1 MGFRDLPKWLDV
13 PQLAPWSGRKVF
25 SAELEL
31 YQDNRKADGEREGK
45 LNQCLAGG
53 QLIWQGEL
61 KAAETPPCVLSR
73 LRHSMF
79 MFLWVCSLTQEKR
92 LAIVRSVPYVVAYG

>member
-25 SAELEL
+25 SAGLEL
-31 YQDNRKADGEREGK
+31 YRDNGEADWRERGEAEPVFGWWAVS
-45 LNQCLAGG
+45 LAGG
-53 QLIWQGEL
+53 
-61 KAAETPPCVLSR
+61 AEGSRDTPPVLSR
-73 LRHSMF
+73 LGHSMF